1 MTLLTTFF
9 KRYRKSTDFLLLFFL
24 IMNLIYLGWML
35 IQYVGSDFSAGIIDT
50 TSALSDTK
58 TGMYVVSGREVHG
71 MLHFKSNRFLDVVF
85 MNKVPDSNLLLT
97 LFSAFIIFQLM
108 RIKSLWYHQRF
119 TGRLYRNIDAL
130 GLMAF
135 IMFILARVQERYLVH
150 RITELSA
157 GAYDAVL
164 SFYMTTVSAMLM
176 ILSQVL
182 KSFAKQGNILQDE
195 NNLTV

>member
-1 MTLLTTFF
+1 M
-9 KRYRKSTDFLLLFFL
+9 LLFFL

-35 IQYVGSDFSAGIIDT
+35 TQYVGSDFSVGIIDT
-50 TSALSDTK
+50 TSALSDTE
-58 TGMYVVSGREVHG
+58 TGMYVVNGREVHG

-85 MNKVPDSNLLLT
+85 INKVPDSNLLLC
-97 LFSAFIIFQLM
+97 LFSALIIFQLM

-119 TGRLYRNIDAL
+119 TGRLYGNIDAL
-130 GLMAF
+130 GLIAF

-150 RITELSA
+150 RLSELTA
-157 GAYDAVL
+157 GAYEAVL
-164 SFYMTTVSAMLM
+164 SFYMTAVSAMLI

-195 NNLTV
+195 QELTI